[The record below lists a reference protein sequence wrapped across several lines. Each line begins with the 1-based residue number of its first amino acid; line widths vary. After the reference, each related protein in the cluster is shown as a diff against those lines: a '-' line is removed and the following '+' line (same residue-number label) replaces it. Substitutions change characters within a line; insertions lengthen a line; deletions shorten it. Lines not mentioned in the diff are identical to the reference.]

1 MKFWCNIFHRQKHIL
16 TFACSLLS
24 LGLSFGQSK
33 EYKEYNMMVDSQ
45 WVTVFVKEGDTII
58 VASLE
63 KVVVQAP
70 KEFDYGD
77 QRELYSK
84 YRRAAAVAYP
94 YAVQAVRLYLQL
106 QKELEGKSEKEQKKI
121 IKNLN
126 KQLKDEF
133 EDPLKNLTRTQGLL
147 LTKMIE
153 KKFDKSFYDIIKE
166 LKGGFSAYYWNVLS
180 KQFGYDLKNEYRYG
194 ADEVMDAV
202 LEDFDINK
210 DL

>member
-84 YRRAAAVAYP
+84 YLFDNR
-94 YAVQAVRLYLQL
+94 
-106 QKELEGKSEKEQKKI
+106 EFSIFSEKEQKKI